1 VSVALIGA
9 AACSFLAIWCI
20 LVPPSALVRLRG
32 LDGRGVGS
40 RPGTGV
46 GSPAGSAAGADDK
59 HSTPPV
65 AARPELTRPLAA
77 GLCGLSI
84 GLLLGGAIG
93 LLVGLAVGAG
103 IHRWLSG
110 LETAAQRLEREQVQA
125 DLPLAAQL
133 LAAAVSA
140 GVAPGLAIDAV
151 ADALGGPL
159 GERLRSGRRAEVLG
173 VPPEGAWAGLLRD
186 PTTRGLGRV
195 LAQSSAIGLAP
206 AAALLALAED
216 VQRETRL
223 RADSA
228 ARSVGAKVAAP
239 VGLCFLP
246 AFVLCGIVP
255 LIASTASTLL
265 P

>member
-1 VSVALIGA
+1 V
-9 AACSFLAIWCI
+9 
-20 LVPPSALVRLRG
+20 
-32 LDGRGVGS
+32 
-40 RPGTGV
+40 
-46 GSPAGSAAGADDK
+46 
-59 HSTPPV
+59 
-65 AARPELTRPLAA
+65 RPELTRPLAA
-77 GLCGLSI
+77 GLCGLSV

-103 IHRWLSG
+103 ILRWLSG
-110 LETAAQRLEREQVQA
+110 LETAAQRSEREQIGA
-125 DLPLAAQL
+125 ALPLTAQL

-140 GVAPGLAIDAV
+140 GVAPGLALDAV
-151 ADALGGPL
+151 ADALDGPL

-173 VPPEGAWAGLLRD
+173 VPPEGAWAELLRD

-195 LAQSSAIGLAP
+195 LAQSSASGLAP

-216 VQRETRL
+216 VQREARL

-239 VGLCFLP
+239 LGLCFLP